1 MGSAM
6 AMEVFVGLEESDD
19 AVLAIEED
27 EFAVE
32 GTRSAPSV
40 VVETEEVV
48 DADEV
53 MEVEVEVE
61 VVEAEI
67 EDDYI
72 SSGQATETSREN
84 QQ

>member
-1 MGSAM
+1 M
-6 AMEVFVGLEESDD
+6 GLEESDD

-32 GTRSAPSV
+32 GTRSPPSV

>member
-1 MGSAM
+1 
-6 AMEVFVGLEESDD
+6 
-19 AVLAIEED
+19 
-27 EFAVE
+27 
-32 GTRSAPSV
+32 
-40 VVETEEVV
+40 
-48 DADEV
+48 